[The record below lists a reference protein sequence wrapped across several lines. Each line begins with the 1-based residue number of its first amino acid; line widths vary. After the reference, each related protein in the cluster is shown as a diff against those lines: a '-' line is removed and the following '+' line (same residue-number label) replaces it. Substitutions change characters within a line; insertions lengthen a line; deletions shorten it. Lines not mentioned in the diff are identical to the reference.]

1 MEPNPLISRLA
12 QTPKETQAQEER
24 QAARGASEFASV
36 EEMLRADA
44 AQTPLPEIIE
54 TRLKTSI
61 AKQPPRPRSWWQRL
75 FGGGPGGP

>member
-12 QTPKETQAQEER
+12 QTQKATQAQEER
-24 QAARGASEFASV
+24 QSAHGASEFASI

-44 AQTPLPEIIE
+44 AQTPPPESVE

-61 AKQPPRPRSWWQRL
+61 AKERPRPRSWWRKL
-75 FGGGPGGP
+75 FGASPEKP